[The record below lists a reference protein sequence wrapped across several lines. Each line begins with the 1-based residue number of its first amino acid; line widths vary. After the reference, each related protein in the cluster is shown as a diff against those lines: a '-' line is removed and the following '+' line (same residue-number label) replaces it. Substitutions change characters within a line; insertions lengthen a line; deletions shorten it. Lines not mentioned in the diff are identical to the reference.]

1 MKKTNKQNKI
11 KSIGSIVLASAII
24 LSLAGCGEPASEA
37 DSTSSSSETVASSS
51 SDETASSSEAT
62 SETASSSETSGS
74 EDDPEIL
81 PADVEATGI
90 INDIMAEAKSNGF
103 DLTDEIT
110 VNGFNYKG
118 MAKYYT
124 EIPDDSEYRQYVT
137 SITAD
142 VSELNVLAYDFTA
155 IGINDLSKVDEIAK
169 YIADN
174 VNWRRFVCVTPSN
187 AAVATYKLDTPEEDG
202 TVAYIF
208 YLMSIK
214 DEDVD
219 LYTPV
224 YDAMTNYI
232 NDHTKLEDNYESV
245 VYTKDYVEEPW
256 DDTEILWDQP
266 AVVD

>member
-1 MKKTNKQNKI
+1 MT
-11 KSIGSIVLASAII
+11 
-24 LSLAGCGEPASEA
+24 
-37 DSTSSSSETVASSS
+37 
-51 SDETASSSEAT
+51 
-62 SETASSSETSGS
+62 
-74 EDDPEIL
+74 
-81 PADVEATGI
+81 
-90 INDIMAEAKSNGF
+90 EAKSNGF

-174 VNWRRFVCVTPSN
+174 VNWQRFVCVTPSN

-232 NDHTKLEDNYESV
+232 NNHTKLEDSYASV

-256 DDTEILWDQP
+256 DDTEILLDQP
-266 AVVD
+266 EVAD